1 MDITLSTQLKYY
13 LRQRG
18 MSVSKLSEK
27 AGISLSYLNDL
38 LSGKKDN
45 PGIQKMDLIVK
56 AFGTTFQD
64 FFTSKKAKEEN
75 EILAERIDRLAV
87 RQKELI
93 TEIVKALEHK

>member
-1 MDITLSTQLKYY
+1 MEITLSTQLKYY
-13 LRQRG
+13 LKLQR
-18 MSVSKLSEK
+18 MSVNKLSKET
-27 AGISLSYLNDL
+27 GISQSYLNDL
-38 LSGKKDN
+38 VSGKKGN

-56 AFGTTFQD
+56 AFGTTLQD